1 MNYSVVATCFTNS
14 GQNLVRYEVFA
25 NFNGATDSVL
35 NVFNF
40 QALGGWAGHVDA
52 ACGFWHKDN
61 NDTSPGVLSQEFGTW
76 APQLTGN
83 AITNRPSDSF
93 LLIGGNPVAAN
104 TTTADP
110 SFTGGGSNPQNWN
123 RAQLPPH
130 YSGGAGFNDLGWF
143 NASPPNLQ
151 GRVGVAPNTATQ
163 VKLGQFIL
171 SQGDTALRTY
181 TLRIAV
187 NNATASSPVFSDG
200 SFTFGSLGTLWY
212 RDLDGDG
219 FGAASSGTTIQCT
232 QPAGYVLNNTDCND
246 ANIAINP
253 NTIWYADLDGDGFG
267 ASDNGTLTQCAQP
280 AGYVL
285 NNTDNC
291 PSVANPTQLDCN
303 ANGLGDAC
311 EIASGAFADC
321 DGDGTLDI
329 CEGAVIVAASSP
341 LLAPFGNG
349 FPATYTFTNLPK
361 AYRGTPTFTIE
372 ATSDLNSSNEFIGI
386 SFDGGGQEFFFV
398 ATGSD
403 CPATPDIA
411 TRTFTVPALNAL
423 IGDGALA
430 ITLIASGTVDAA
442 QCAGGGV
449 RVWLNYDGLP
459 ASSDCNNNGTLDS
472 CEIGTG
478 AALDCNG
485 NGIPDSCD
493 ISSGFALDCNSNSK
507 PDTCDIATGPSTD
520 LNSNGVPDECST
532 EFVVGGS
539 GYSNITTAINAA
551 PNGATIHVAAG
562 TYNSSTIVTSKQIH
576 LRSISGP
583 ATTIL
588 SGTGLTTSILAFNE
602 SATIGSSISGF
613 TLRDGETGYNFAG
626 FLVGGAIACMY
637 STISVDNCIFDN
649 NHANSGGAIYSFGS
663 ATQVTNSIFTNNDA
677 LDEGGA
683 VQFAA
688 GNGWLV
694 ANCSFTNNGARLGGA
709 MHVWSTSGTIRDC
722 EFTNNTASELGGV
735 LSFFSPDSGSV
746 LLDGCTLEAN
756 SADIEGGGI
765 YVYEFTKGVIGDLQI
780 INSRLCRNSPENVVG
795 PVTDLGGNTFSG
807 DCNENGICDAD
818 EIASGAQVDCN
829 GNGLLDSCELNGSVI
844 GWGED
849 SYGQATPTTQL
860 GSVLQVAAGC
870 SHAMALKSNGTIS
883 AWGFNT
889 FGQINV
895 PAGLTGVTQISAGCD
910 HNAALRSNGTVA
922 AWGYNQFG
930 QCDVPAAVT
939 GVTQV
944 SAGGN
949 HTAARKSDGTIAVWG
964 RDVSGESTIPGGIGA
979 AAEVILG
986 GAHSIARRANG
997 TIVCWGLN
1005 NFGQCTVPGNVGTLS
1020 SVVAGC
1026 YHTAGLRTD
1035 GTVVCWGSNIFN
1047 QCAVPAGL
1055 SGVVKLA
1062 AGIGQHTVALKADG
1076 SLKAWGWNGFGQ
1088 TNVPMNLAPISL
1100 ISAGGTHTIVGTR
1113 GAADC
1118 NTNGIIDS
1126 CDIAAGGFA
1135 DCDGDGVLDVC
1146 EISAMPSLD
1155 CNGNGVLNSCEIA
1168 AGAADC
1174 NSNGRPDTCD
1184 LAAATSSDLN
1194 SNGVPDECSGEF
1206 VVGGTGFAD
1215 IQAAINA
1222 APNGTTIHI
1231 APGTYNAALFVQAK
1245 QVHLRS
1251 INGPATTILSGSG
1264 LTTSILA
1271 FNESATIGSSISGF
1285 TLRDGETGYN
1295 FAGFLVGGAIACMY
1309 STISVDNCIFD
1320 NNHANSGG
1328 AIYSFGSA
1336 TQVTNSI
1343 FTNNDALDEGGAV
1356 QFAAGNGWLVA
1367 NCSFTNNGARLGG
1380 AMHVW
1385 NTSGTIRDS
1394 AFTNNTAS
1402 DKGGVLTFMSWTSGR
1417 VRLDGCTLEANIGF
1431 QGGGIYVGIFA
1442 TGITAELEL
1451 LDTRLCRNEPNN
1463 IVGPFI
1469 NLGGNTLSQDCNA
1482 NGLCDS
1488 DEIASGSAL
1497 DCNANGF
1504 PDSCD
1509 IAAGT
1514 SSDCNDNL
1522 IPDSCD
1528 IASGNSTDVDS
1539 NGVPDE
1545 CKPDCDN
1552 DGLPDAW
1559 ELMQGLDNDCNANA
1573 IIDRCEIAQ
1582 APSLD
1587 CNGNIA
1593 LDSCEIAANPALDC
1607 DSDGAI
1613 DTCEI
1618 AANPSLDCNGDA
1630 ALDNCQ
1636 LAGGALRDC
1645 DNNGHPDICDIA
1657 EGAEDKNSNGHLDTC
1672 ELARGDLNLDG
1683 AISAG
1688 DLAVLL
1694 SFWGA
1699 VNPPVGDLTGDGL
1712 ITADDLALMLGN
1724 WGTPP

>member
-1 MNYSVVATCFTNS
+1 M
-14 GQNLVRYEVFA
+14 
-25 NFNGATDSVL
+25 
-35 NVFNF
+35 
-40 QALGGWAGHVDA
+40 
-52 ACGFWHKDN
+52 
-61 NDTSPGVLSQEFGTW
+61 
-76 APQLTGN
+76 
-83 AITNRPSDSF
+83 
-93 LLIGGNPVAAN
+93 
-104 TTTADP
+104 
-110 SFTGGGSNPQNWN
+110 
-123 RAQLPPH
+123 
-130 YSGGAGFNDLGWF
+130 
-143 NASPPNLQ
+143 
-151 GRVGVAPNTATQ
+151 
-163 VKLGQFIL
+163 
-171 SQGDTALRTY
+171 
-181 TLRIAV
+181 
-187 NNATASSPVFSDG
+187 
-200 SFTFGSLGTLWY
+200 
-212 RDLDGDG
+212 
-219 FGAASSGTTIQCT
+219 
-232 QPAGYVLNNTDCND
+232 
-246 ANIAINP
+246 
-253 NTIWYADLDGDGFG
+253 
-267 ASDNGTLTQCAQP
+267 
-280 AGYVL
+280 
-285 NNTDNC
+285 
-291 PSVANPTQLDCN
+291 
-303 ANGLGDAC
+303 
-311 EIASGAFADC
+311 
-321 DGDGTLDI
+321 
-329 CEGAVIVAASSP
+329 
-341 LLAPFGNG
+341 
-349 FPATYTFTNLPK
+349 
-361 AYRGTPTFTIE
+361 
-372 ATSDLNSSNEFIGI
+372 
-386 SFDGGGQEFFFV
+386 
-398 ATGSD
+398 
-403 CPATPDIA
+403 
-411 TRTFTVPALNAL
+411 PALNAL

-449 RVWLNYDGLP
+449 RVRLNYDGLP

-588 SGTGLTTSILAFNE
+588 SGT
-602 SATIGSSISGF
+602 
-613 TLRDGETGYNFAG
+613 
-626 FLVGGAIACMY
+626 
-637 STISVDNCIFDN
+637 
-649 NHANSGGAIYSFGS
+649 
-663 ATQVTNSIFTNNDA
+663 
-677 LDEGGA
+677 
-683 VQFAA
+683 
-688 GNGWLV
+688 
-694 ANCSFTNNGARLGGA
+694 
-709 MHVWSTSGTIRDC
+709 
-722 EFTNNTASELGGV
+722 
-735 LSFFSPDSGSV
+735 
-746 LLDGCTLEAN
+746 
-756 SADIEGGGI
+756 
-765 YVYEFTKGVIGDLQI
+765 
-780 INSRLCRNSPENVVG
+780 
-795 PVTDLGGNTFSG
+795 
-807 DCNENGICDAD
+807 
-818 EIASGAQVDCN
+818 
-829 GNGLLDSCELNGSVI
+829 
-844 GWGED
+844 
-849 SYGQATPTTQL
+849 
-860 GSVLQVAAGC
+860 
-870 SHAMALKSNGTIS
+870 
-883 AWGFNT
+883 
-889 FGQINV
+889 
-895 PAGLTGVTQISAGCD
+895 
-910 HNAALRSNGTVA
+910 
-922 AWGYNQFG
+922 
-930 QCDVPAAVT
+930 
-939 GVTQV
+939 
-944 SAGGN
+944 
-949 HTAARKSDGTIAVWG
+949 
-964 RDVSGESTIPGGIGA
+964 
-979 AAEVILG
+979 
-986 GAHSIARRANG
+986 
-997 TIVCWGLN
+997 
-1005 NFGQCTVPGNVGTLS
+1005 
-1020 SVVAGC
+1020 
-1026 YHTAGLRTD
+1026 
-1035 GTVVCWGSNIFN
+1035 
-1047 QCAVPAGL
+1047 
-1055 SGVVKLA
+1055 
-1062 AGIGQHTVALKADG
+1062 
-1076 SLKAWGWNGFGQ
+1076 
-1088 TNVPMNLAPISL
+1088 
-1100 ISAGGTHTIVGTR
+1100 
-1113 GAADC
+1113 
-1118 NTNGIIDS
+1118 
-1126 CDIAAGGFA
+1126 
-1135 DCDGDGVLDVC
+1135 
-1146 EISAMPSLD
+1146 
-1155 CNGNGVLNSCEIA
+1155 
-1168 AGAADC
+1168 
-1174 NSNGRPDTCD
+1174 
-1184 LAAATSSDLN
+1184 
-1194 SNGVPDECSGEF
+1194 
-1206 VVGGTGFAD
+1206 
-1215 IQAAINA
+1215 
-1222 APNGTTIHI
+1222 
-1231 APGTYNAALFVQAK
+1231 
-1245 QVHLRS
+1245 
-1251 INGPATTILSGSG
+1251 G

-1607 DSDGAI
+1607 DGDGAI

-1694 SFWGA
+1694 SFWGS

>member
-1 MNYSVVATCFTNS
+1 MAAGITLLAAQSEASAAFVNYTVVTTCITNS

-25 NFNGATDSVL
+25 NFNGPTDTVL

-40 QALGGWAGHVDA
+40 QASGGWAAHTDA
-52 ACGFWHKDN
+52 AAGFWHKDQSDSN
-61 NDTSPGVLSQEFGTW
+61 SGVLMQAFGTW
-76 APQLTGN
+76 RPSLTGS
-83 AITNRPSDSF
+83 ATLNRPFDSF
-93 LLIGGNPVAAN
+93 LLIGGTPSAVNSTVS
-104 TTTADP
+104 DP
-110 SFTGGGSNPQNWN
+110 SWESGGINPDGWT

-130 YSGGAGFNDLGWF
+130 YFGGASFNDLGWF
-143 NASPPNLQ
+143 NSSPPNLQ

-171 SQGDTALRTY
+171 SQGDTAFRTY

-187 NNATASSPVFSDG
+187 NNATVSSPVFSDA
-200 SFTFGSLGTLWY
+200 SFTLSGQGVLWY

-267 ASDNGTLTQCAQP
+267 ASANGTLTQCAQP

-539 GYSNITTAINAA
+539 GYSSITTAINAA

-588 SGTGLTTSILAFNE
+588 SGTGLTTSILAFDTA
-602 SATIGSSISGF
+602 ATIGSTVHGF
-613 TLRDGETGYNFAG
+613 TLRNGTVGHNFGGYF
-626 FLVGGAIACMY
+626 VGGAIACMN
-637 STISVDNCIFDN
+637 SSVWVDNCIFEN
-649 NHANSGGAIYSFGS
+649 NHADHGGAIYAFGS
-663 ATQVTNSIFTNNDA
+663 ASQITNSIFTNNSSGNA
-677 LDEGGA
+677 GAIQLGAGG
-683 VQFAA
+683 
-688 GNGWLV
+688 GWLV
-694 ANCSFTNNGARLGGA
+694 ADCTFTNNSALVGGA

-765 YVYEFTKGVIGDLQI
+765 YVWPYTKGVIGDLEI

-829 GNGLLDSCELNGSVI
+829 GNGMLDSCELNGSVI

-849 SYGQATPTTQL
+849 SYGQATPATQL

-870 SHAMALKSNGTIS
+870 SHAMALKSDGTIS

-889 FGQINV
+889 FGQIDV
-895 PAGLTGVTQISAGCD
+895 PAGLTGVAQISAGCD

-1005 NFGQCTVPGNVGTLS
+1005 NFGQCTVPANVGTLS

-1222 APNGTTIHI
+1222 APNGTTVLVG
-1231 APGTYNAALFVQAK
+1231 AGTYNFSTLIMGKSVTLRSLSGAANTTLSGVNLITSIITVSGAAANNTVIDGFTFRDGTSGSFTTGTQLAGALFLHNCVATVQNC
-1245 QVHLRS
+1245 RFYD
-1251 INGPATTILSGSG
+1251 N
-1264 LTTSILA
+1264 
-1271 FNESATIGSSISGF
+1271 SAN
-1285 TLRDGETGYN
+1285 Y
-1295 FAGFLVGGAIACMY
+1295 
-1309 STISVDNCIFD
+1309 
-1320 NNHANSGG
+1320 GG
-1328 AIYSFGSA
+1328 AIYGANFSGVIENCQFDGNSA
-1336 TQVTNSI
+1336 LV
-1343 FTNNDALDEGGAV
+1343 DGGAV
-1356 QFAAGNGWLVA
+1356 EIGFGGNWIFRNNEL
-1367 NCSFTNNGARLGG
+1367 TNNHTGWHGG
-1380 AMHVW
+1380 AMYVVMAGTGLGGLIENCVFRDNSSDLIGSALAYW
-1385 NTSGTIRDS
+1385 AQSGP
-1394 AFTNNTAS
+1394 N
-1402 DKGGVLTFMSWTSGR
+1402 LR
-1417 VRLDGCTLEANIGF
+1417 VIGCTVERNVSTESAAFARILDSGAFMFEMQNTRFCLNSPANVFG
-1431 QGGGIYVGIFA
+1431 
-1442 TGITAELEL
+1442 
-1451 LDTRLCRNEPNN
+1451 P
-1463 IVGPFI
+1463 IV

-1509 IAAGT
+1509 IA
-1514 SSDCNDNL
+1514 
-1522 IPDSCD
+1522 
-1528 IASGNSTDVDS
+1528 
-1539 NGVPDE
+1539 
-1545 CKPDCDN
+1545 
-1552 DGLPDAW
+1552 
-1559 ELMQGLDNDCNANA
+1559 
-1573 IIDRCEIAQ
+1573 
-1582 APSLD
+1582 
-1587 CNGNIA
+1587 
-1593 LDSCEIAANPALDC
+1593 
-1607 DSDGAI
+1607 
-1613 DTCEI
+1613 
-1618 AANPSLDCNGDA
+1618 
-1630 ALDNCQ
+1630 
-1636 LAGGALRDC
+1636 
-1645 DNNGHPDICDIA
+1645 
-1657 EGAEDKNSNGHLDTC
+1657 
-1672 ELARGDLNLDG
+1672 
-1683 AISAG
+1683 
-1688 DLAVLL
+1688 
-1694 SFWGA
+1694 
-1699 VNPPVGDLTGDGL
+1699 
-1712 ITADDLALMLGN
+1712 
-1724 WGTPP
+1724 